1 MWYFTKKEILEH
13 FGKNGKDVRWLDRAM
28 KRGQVICKD
37 GMYISRHDYDLQRM
51 IKMRTEIKELKEKAE
66 WGDAGLVKQLRED
79 LAFQVEENERM
90 SAEHNEEVEK
100 ILKRCYNHMLQN
112 RCLPFPTEKE
122 FGYWARGIDMSNMD
136 SDFFD

>member
-1 MWYFTKKEILEH
+1 
-13 FGKNGKDVRWLDRAM
+13 
-28 KRGQVICKD
+28 
-37 GMYISRHDYDLQRM
+37 
-51 IKMRTEIKELKEKAE
+51 MRTEIKELKEKAE

-112 RCLPFPTEKE
+112 RCLPVPTEKE
-122 FGYWARGIDMSNMD
+122 FEYWAKWIDTSNMD